1 MQIHCRFELCT
12 HSFDRLWFNCSSMMS
27 RLTFAILNKNFT
39 FKYSLPI
46 IQLTDRLRQLYAHFY
61 YIVYLVGVVI
71 LYLSFFNVYF
81 KCFRFCCILLLVL
94 FLTSKSSIQDALSAR
109 LKWSHCGDCGSQLN
123 LDPLVMWHFC
133 KGVINY
139 HQLYC
144 LGVTKAPTVDYCCPA
159 IWCVVFAFY
168 LP

>member
-1 MQIHCRFELCT
+1 MFISNRCISGLMPNLIKK
-12 HSFDRLWFNCSSMMS
+12 S
-27 RLTFAILNKNFT
+27 LTVSTQGGLLG
-39 FKYSLPI
+39 SL
-46 IQLTDRLRQLYAHFY
+46 
-61 YIVYLVGVVI
+61 YIVYLVGVAI

-81 KCFRFCCILLLVL
+81 KCFRLCCILVVVL
-94 FLTSKSSIQDALSAR
+94 FLTSKSCSIQDALSAR

>member
-1 MQIHCRFELCT
+1 MTLVTTYVCNIKQKLYVQILTPYYST
-12 HSFDRLWFNCSSMMS
+12 HWQIETIVCS
-27 RLTFAILNKNFT
+27 L
-39 FKYSLPI
+39 
-46 IQLTDRLRQLYAHFY
+46 

-71 LYLSFFNVYF
+71 LYLSFFNVYYF
-81 KCFRFCCILLLVL
+81 KCFRFCCILVVVL

>member
-1 MQIHCRFELCT
+1 MLILLQKIFLILYPLLENSTTRIAIVTTYVCNIKQKLYVQILTPYYSTHWQIETIVCSLC
-12 HSFDRLWFNCSSMMS
+12 
-27 RLTFAILNKNFT
+27 
-39 FKYSLPI
+39 
-46 IQLTDRLRQLYAHFY
+46 
-61 YIVYLVGVVI
+61 IVYLVGVVI
-71 LYLSFFNVYF
+71 LYLSFFNVHF
-81 KCFRFCCILLLVL
+81 KCFRFCCILVVVL
-94 FLTSKSSIQDALSAR
+94 FLTSKTSIQDALSAR